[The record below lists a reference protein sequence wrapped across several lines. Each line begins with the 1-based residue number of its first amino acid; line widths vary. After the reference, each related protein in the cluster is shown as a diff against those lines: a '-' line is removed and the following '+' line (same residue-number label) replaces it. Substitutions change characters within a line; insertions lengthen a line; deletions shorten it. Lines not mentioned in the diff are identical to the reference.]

1 MNNKPSQGDVL
12 IYQNEKG
19 DTKVDVYYIND
30 TVWMTQK
37 QIAALYD
44 KSVKTISMHI
54 KNIYDDEELFTKST
68 FQYHEIV
75 QSEGTRAISR
85 KINLYNLDM
94 ILAIG
99 YRVRSS
105 VGNQF
110 RNWASSILKE
120 YMKKGFAMNDERLKN
135 PERFG
140 QDYFDELLERIRD
153 IRASEKRFYQKV
165 RDIYALAVDYNKDAT
180 ETKNFFANVQ
190 NKLLYSVTGMTA
202 AELIVHRAS
211 ADKDNMGLTSFKG
224 AVVRKADIEIAKNY
238 LQEDELSNLNRIV
251 TMFLDFAEEKA
262 KNNQAMTMSNW
273 RSALDG
279 FLTFYDK
286 KILHGQGNVSHNDMK
301 VLVNAEFEKYKCR
314 RLNMPDEQP
323 IVLSVLPVTSATKHK

>member
-1 MNNKPSQGDVL
+1 MNDKPSQGDIL

-44 KSVKTISMHI
+44 KTVPAINMHI
-54 KNIYDDEELFTKST
+54 RNILADEELTEKST
-68 FQYHEIV
+68 IKEYLIV

-85 KINLYNLDM
+85 KTNLYNLDM

-140 QDYFDELLERIRD
+140 QDYFDELLERIHD

-165 RDIYALAVDYNKDAT
+165 RDIYALAVDYNKDAA

-286 KILHGQGNVSHNDMK
+286 KILHGQGKVSHNDMK
-301 VLVNAEFEKYKCR
+301 ALVHAEFKKYKYR

-323 IVLSVLPVTSATKHK
+323 IDFSVLPATSTTKRK